1 MTVEERLQLLEQK
14 LNAQTALIQQKDALI
29 SNQQAHIT
37 CLTEQLKLARLRQFG
52 RSSERYVDTN
62 QLGLFSE
69 EILPET
75 EDESDQDGTDTLSSS
90 TEVASHTRQKNRG
103 KRTPLP
109 SCLERVR
116 IEHRLEA
123 SDLITESGD
132 QYVKIGE
139 EISEQLDIVP
149 ATVRVLQN
157 VRFKYAVKGKE
168 ELGVKIAPIT
178 GQPIPKSVASSG
190 LLAHMVQAKYCHH
203 LPLYRQEQIWNQL
216 EVSIPRNSMARWV
229 LTLGELA
236 SPIVEELLEQI
247 KSHKHLHVDETTL
260 TVVNDK
266 NKKPENPSHTAY
278 MWVYTNN
285 EGVVFDYQSSREGIH
300 ACRHLE
306 DYSGYVQSDAY
317 SGYNQ
322 LFQNTTDRIAVGCM
336 AHARRK
342 FTDILKSLGKKKK
355 NSHAEQ
361 IVKVI
366 GKLYKIEA
374 HCSEEQLTDDQR
386 KHYRLEHSEPILKNL
401 KIHLDTLY
409 PKTPPQGLLG
419 KAIAYMLN
427 NWQQLNRY
435 LEDGCI
441 PIDNNAVE
449 RKIRP
454 FTIGRNNW
462 MFCQNSKGAKA
473 SANLYS
479 LIESAKLYD
488 LKIFDYLKYV
498 FEKLPQAKTEK
509 QFEALTPKYC
519 HHLLPKIKSKSAN

>member
-1 MTVEERLQLLEQK
+1 MTAEEKLQLLEQK
-14 LNAQTALIQQKDALI
+14 LAAQSALIQQKDAFI

-37 CLTEQLKLARLRQFG
+37 CLTEQLKLERLRQFG
-52 RSSERYVDTN
+52 RSSERFVDSN
-62 QLGLFSE
+62 QLGLFAE
-69 EILPET
+69 AILAET
-75 EDESDQDGTDTLSSS
+75 DNESDQDYDDASS

-103 KRTPLP
+103 KRLPLP
-109 SCLERVR
+109 DCLARVR
-116 IEHRLEA
+116 IEHQLDE
-123 SDLITESGD
+123 SELVTENGD
-132 QYVKIGE
+132 HYIKIGE
-139 EISEQLDIVP
+139 TVSEQLDIVP
-149 ATVRVLQN
+149 ADVRVIQH

-168 ELGVKIAPIT
+168 ELGVKIAPIVD
-178 GQPIPKSVASSG
+178 QAIPKSIASSG

-216 EVSIPRNSMARWV
+216 EVAIPRNSMTRWV

-247 KSHKHLHVDETTL
+247 KSQKHLHVDETTL

-266 NKKPENPSHTAY
+266 NKKPENASHTAY

-300 ACRHLE
+300 AYRHLE

-317 SGYNQ
+317 SGYDQ
-322 LFQNTTDRIAVGCM
+322 LFQNTIDRIAVGCM

-361 IVKVI
+361 IVKII
-366 GKLYKIEA
+366 GKLYKIESY
-374 HCSEEQLTDDQR
+374 CIEEQYTDDQR
-386 KHYRLEHSEPILKNL
+386 KRYRQEHSEPILKDLKTYLDNL
-401 KIHLDTLY
+401 C

-419 KAIAYMLN
+419 KAIAYSRN
-427 NWQQLNRY
+427 NWPQLTRY

-441 PIDNNAVE
+441 PIDNNSVE

-462 MFCQNSKGAKA
+462 MFCQNSNGAKA

-479 LIESAKLYD
+479 LIESAKLYE

-498 FEKLPQAKTEK
+498 FERLSRAQSPKDYEQ
-509 QFEALTPKYC
+509 LTPKYC
-519 HHLLPKIKSKSAN
+519 HHLLPKIKSKS